1 MLKSKN
7 VVLCFLLYKDKV
19 LLTKRGLEDKYPKKW
34 TGITGYIEENDSP
47 YKTALKEI
55 EEETKIKE
63 KNLELLK
70 KGKVVFVPDESIGIE
85 WKVHP
90 YLFKSKTKDVKLD
103 EENDEYKWIDPTEIG
118 EFDTVPMLKEIY
130 EMF

>member
-1 MLKSKN
+1 MLKTEN
-7 VVLCFLLYKDKV
+7 VVLCFLLYKGKV
-19 LLTKRGLEDKYPKKW
+19 LLTKRGLEEIYPKKW
-34 TGITGYIEENDSP
+34 TGITGYIEGKDSP

-55 EEETKIKE
+55 EEETKINE
-63 KNLELLK
+63 NNLRLLK
-70 KGKVVFVPDESIGIE
+70 AGKVVFVPDESIGIE
-85 WKVHP
+85 WEVHP
-90 YLFKSKTKDVKLD
+90 YFFKSETKDVKLN